1 MYIFKKKII
10 YLNQSNNY
18 DNLIYVFTHFYKKIV
33 DLALILW
40 YYYYKSDRGAVI
52 ISKKI
57 RKLSRSDNRFLKGIT
72 AERYKKYP
80 FFISWGHT

>member
-52 ISKKI
+52 ISKK
-57 RKLSRSDNRFLKGIT
+57 FGIFPGRIT
-72 AERYKKYP
+72 V
-80 FFISWGHT
+80 F